1 MSMRTSARTNLGAFC
16 AQLLAGALAVVV
28 LALGGIGSS
37 DALAQSSVRPPG
49 VSMVEMAPG
58 RNPNVRPPQDFS
70 VPPAVDPTGKKGAIY
85 DHEMWRSIR
94 KGIAGDV
101 SIPDKKAGQLI
112 QADGEAWRLLR
123 NGPLMT
129 YGWYALAGIVGVL
142 VLFFLV
148 RGRIRIEHG
157 WSGHLLLRFNGL
169 ERTAHWLLAVS
180 FIILGLS
187 GLNMLYGRAVL
198 LPVIGKPAFA
208 GLSAFGK
215 LLHNYVA
222 FAFMV
227 GLALSFLLW
236 IRHNFPNR
244 HDIVWLLKGGGIFTR
259 SHPPARK
266 FNAGQKILF
275 WLVMLGGLSISLSGL
290 AMMFPFQS
298 ALFAKTFGVLNG
310 LGAQLPTTLTPLQEM
325 QFATLWHSIMAL
337 VLICVIIGHIYIGTV
352 GMEGAF
358 DAMGTGMVDE
368 NWARE
373 HHSLWVEEVKAS
385 EGEAGNMQRAAP
397 AE

>member
-1 MSMRTSARTNLGAFC
+1 MRTSDRASRGVFACNTFAR
-16 AQLLAGALAVVV
+16 LLAV
-28 LALGGIGSS
+28 LLTMGVLTQT
-37 DALAQSSVRPPG
+37 DARAQSSVRPPG
-49 VSMVEMAPG
+49 VSLEEAAPG
-58 RNPNVRPPQDFS
+58 ANPNVRPPSDLP
-70 VPPAVDPTGKKGAIY
+70 VPGAVDPTAGKGAIY
-85 DHEMWRSIR
+85 DHEMWRSVR
-94 KGIAGDV
+94 QGVTGQV
-101 SIPDKKAGQLI
+101 SIPDKQAGQLI

-123 NGPLMT
+123 NGPLST
-129 YGWYALAGIVGVL
+129 YGSYALAGIVGL
-142 VLFFLV
+142 LLLFFLV
-148 RGRIRIEHG
+148 RGRIRIAHG
-157 WSGHLLLRFNGL
+157 WSGRLILRFTTV

-208 GLSAFGK
+208 SLSALGK
-215 LLHNYVA
+215 ILHNYVA
-222 FAFMV
+222 FAFMA
-227 GLALSFLLW
+227 GLLLSFVLW

-244 HDIVWLLKGGGIFTR
+244 HDVVWLLKGGGIFTR

-290 AMMFPFQS
+290 ALMFPFQS
-298 ALFAKTFGVLNG
+298 ALFAKTFAVLNG
-310 LGAQLPTTLTPLQEM
+310 FGLSLPATLTPLQEM
-325 QFATLWHSIMAL
+325 QYATLWHSIMAL
-337 VLICVIIGHIYIGTV
+337 VLICVIIGHIYIGTI

-373 HHSLWVEEVKAS
+373 HHSLWVEEVKAAERRAAGS
-385 EGEAGNMQRAAP
+385 ERAAP